1 MGGGF
6 RPKTYYYS
14 WINPILKTVNKL
26 VNCATLFLDY
36 KVEIKGGQTKIFTK
50 VVYKIEKLII
60 KFKI

>member
-1 MGGGF
+1 MQWINIIWCNKNWGGGF

-36 KVEIKGGQTKIFTK
+36 KVEIKRGQTKIFLK
-50 VVYKIEKLII
+50 
-60 KFKI
+60 